1 MPSSLYEEPHRVTES
16 VNFGALQAAL
26 PQLLC
31 HCNGKASIDGMEANG
46 TSRD

>member
-16 VNFGALQAAL
+16 VNFGALQAL

-46 TSRD
+46 TSGD